1 VLALRPARPG
11 EGLFREPERPR
22 VFREA
27 PVSEL
32 VPLAGGR
39 FFLIPDVPA
48 SAGWTAAIHDEGI
61 RVEPAE
67 FALLSGGHGVLD
79 VRVE

>member
-1 VLALRPARPG
+1 M
-11 EGLFREPERPR
+11 
-22 VFREA
+22 
-27 PVSEL
+27 
-32 VPLAGGR
+32 AGGR